1 MTYGGAK
8 DTRGMVIFINQNN
21 LTTPGL
27 IKKTTNRKII
37 VLKWKVSNNR
47 STYNLQQTA
56 KPLSLSMGYKAIKGI
71 FVVKDAYS
79 TILMRLPNIRL
90 KHVYHREVYYL
101 FFLFFPVVHNSYS
114 AFVFNLLLGW
124 NKKKA

>member
-79 TILMRLPNIRL
+79 TI
-90 KHVYHREVYYL
+90 
-101 FFLFFPVVHNSYS
+101 
-114 AFVFNLLLGW
+114 
-124 NKKKA
+124 